1 MILFLILFTDS
12 NSSNTSNKR
21 CWITDF
27 HSNFKSVSI
36 LINYFHLVV
45 LHTGLSFCIILI
57 TRVRDDS
64 FLSVQLSGVE
74 GSLGFLLTNQE
85 GKTSKSIEVSDET
98 RFYSGNCLKELSLAT
113 EVLVATL
120 LTLTKEV
127 SKWNP
132 RINY

>member
-1 MILFLILFTDS
+1 
-12 NSSNTSNKR
+12 
-21 CWITDF
+21 
-27 HSNFKSVSI
+27 
-36 LINYFHLVV
+36 
-45 LHTGLSFCIILI
+45 
-57 TRVRDDS
+57 
-64 FLSVQLSGVE
+64 LSVQLSGVE

>member
-1 MILFLILFTDS
+1 MIPFLILSDS
-12 NSSNTSNKR
+12 NSSNTSNR
-21 CWITDF
+21 SCWITDF
-27 HSNFKSVSI
+27 HSQIQNVSI
-36 LINYFHLVV
+36 LKNYFYFWV

-74 GSLGFLLTNQE
+74 GSLGFLLTNQK

>member
-1 MILFLILFTDS
+1 
-12 NSSNTSNKR
+12 
-21 CWITDF
+21 
-27 HSNFKSVSI
+27 VSI

-45 LHTGLSFCIILI
+45 LHTGLSFCIIVI
-57 TRVRDDS
+57 TRVKVDS

>member
-1 MILFLILFTDS
+1 LILFTDS

-45 LHTGLSFCIILI
+45 LHTGLSFCIIVI
-57 TRVRDDS
+57 TRVKVDS

-74 GSLGFLLTNQE
+74 GSLGFLLTNRLLEYRELVMKQ
-85 GKTSKSIEVSDET
+85 GFT
-98 RFYSGNCLKELSLAT
+98 RANA
-113 EVLVATL
+113 
-120 LTLTKEV
+120 
-127 SKWNP
+127 
-132 RINY
+132 